1 MTFYS
6 KWVSVKSAEDHSGH
20 KYESVWKSMYIYWTE
35 TSNFIVYLLLWR
47 NFIKVLNAK
56 ISFSFA
62 LEKKQYL
69 KAIAIYILS
78 LERKLVEMLLIEML
92 IGRKKYLS
100 FSMKKKYFLIILSVC
115 MKYYISLQ
123 EVFFKFYFKLNK
135 SLFDSLSNQYGF
147 QR

>member
-100 FSMKKKYFLIILSVC
+100 FSMKKK
-115 MKYYISLQ
+115 
-123 EVFFKFYFKLNK
+123 
-135 SLFDSLSNQYGF
+135 
-147 QR
+147 